1 MPLGDAG
8 VDTVGVHEKGNIRKR
23 GDMET
28 RAQMI
33 CRIFFMIPGFA
44 WATEIPKLSSPEERK
59 KEDFKR
65 LDQ

>member
-1 MPLGDAG
+1 MRKMPLGEAG

-44 WATEIPKLSSPEERK
+44 
-59 KEDFKR
+59 
-65 LDQ
+65 